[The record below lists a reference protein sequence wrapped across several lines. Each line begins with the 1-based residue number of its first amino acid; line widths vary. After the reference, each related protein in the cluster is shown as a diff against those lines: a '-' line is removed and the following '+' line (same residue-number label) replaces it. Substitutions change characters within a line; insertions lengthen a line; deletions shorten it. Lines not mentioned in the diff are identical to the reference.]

1 MATQRAELPRAKI
14 PIDGT
19 GADYQPLEHD
29 RGSLLT
35 VEPLRSWRPGNL
47 RRFSEA
53 ALTATITLDP
63 PIEMAPTSEGSGPSA
78 RPGWAPC

>member
-1 MATQRAELPRAKI
+1 
-14 PIDGT
+14 
-19 GADYQPLEHD
+19 
-29 RGSLLT
+29 
-35 VEPLRSWRPGNL
+35 LRSWRPSNL